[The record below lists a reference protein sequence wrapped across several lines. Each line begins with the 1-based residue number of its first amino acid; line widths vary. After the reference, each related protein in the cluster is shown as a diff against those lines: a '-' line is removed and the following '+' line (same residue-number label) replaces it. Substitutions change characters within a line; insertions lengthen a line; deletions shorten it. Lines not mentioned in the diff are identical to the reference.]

1 MTEVEKVKEL
11 QEVVDMILDA
21 NFAMVNRIE
30 KLEFQASVN
39 SLASLTMA
47 EILKGLNDTNKALL
61 ARVEKLEALLN

>member
-30 KLEFQASVN
+30 KLEFKMQAALIAG
-39 SLASLTMA
+39 LAHNDV
-47 EILKGLNDTNKALL
+47 IKGLIDTNKALTT
-61 ARVEKLEALLN
+61 RIEKLEALLN

>member
-30 KLEFQASVN
+30 KLEAKSAVGLLS
-39 SLASLTMA
+39 SLAMT
-47 EILKGLNDTNKALL
+47 EILKGLNDTNKALV